1 MYVPKITQAEI
12 NTAKTNLDNI
22 DNTPVKHKKHEM
34 LQHIIES
41 LSHRLRAKA
50 IFRKMNY
57 ETLCCVQETLSDVI
71 EEKTKEASEKEE
83 KERTIQETIE
93 EIKQKLNEK
102 KLSIKDLFPNGVD
115 NITEKKPR
123 KIKKRSTIYK
133 FHYHIFGKDYFWSG
147 KGYLPRTLRCHL
159 SKGHTLES
167 CYLNEENW
175 FTSDNVYSQK
185 VPELF
190 QKEFISL
197 MNNAER
203 MNIPRKMKDI
213 NLKF

>member
-1 MYVPKITQAEI
+1 MYVPEITQAEI
-12 NTAKTNLDNI
+12 DTVKSNLDNI
-22 DNTPVKHKKHEM
+22 DDTPVKQKKHEM
-34 LQHIIES
+34 LQRIIES

-57 ETLCCVQETLSDVI
+57 ETLCCVQDTLNTVI
-71 EEKTKEASEKEE
+71 EEKSKEASEKEE

-93 EIKQKLNEK
+93 EIKQKLSEK
-102 KLSIKDLFPNGVD
+102 KLSIQDLFPNVVD

-123 KIKKRSTIYK
+123 KIKKRSILYK

-167 CYLNEENW
+167 CYLSKENW
-175 FTSDNVYSQK
+175 FTSDNSYSQK

-190 QKEFISL
+190 QKEFVNL
-197 MNNAER
+197 LNNADR
-203 MNIPRKMKDI
+203 VNIPRKMKDI
-213 NLKF
+213 NLNF